1 MRRITFTA
9 PVAIVVGGLV
19 AGILDIAAVFAFW
32 AARDVPPTAIL
43 QSIASSVLGGEAY
56 ALGNAAAAL
65 GLLLHFGVSLAFA
78 AAYVIVSA
86 HVRLLRR
93 RPIPFGI
100 VYGALAYAIMT
111 FVVVPLSRADFAQDW
126 PPPLVNLAASAFI
139 HLFLFGLPIA
149 VCASRIEGTR
159 PETPASRSLGETG
172 RV

>member
-9 PVAIVVGGLV
+9 PVAVIVGGLI

-43 QSIASSVLGGEAY
+43 QSIASSVLGGEAF
-56 ALGNAAAAL
+56 ALGATAAAL

-86 HVRLLRR
+86 RFLLLRL
-93 RPIPFGI
+93 RPVPFGI
-100 VYGALAYAIMT
+100 AYGALAQATMS
-111 FVVVPLSRADFAQDW
+111 FVVVPLTRAEFGQDW
-126 PPPLVNLAASAFI
+126 PPPPVDLAASTFI

-149 VCASRIEGTR
+149 LCASRI
-159 PETPASRSLGETG
+159 SRSPN
-172 RV
+172 RVGADRP